1 MENNIHID
9 NADLKTEVAIIYE
22 KLKTIDQTLTEIKT
36 KLDEDYVKHEEFA
49 PVKSIAFGL
58 VGTIVL
64 GVVGALVA
72 MVLQK

>member
-1 MENNIHID
+1 MENNLHID

-22 KLKTIDQTLTEIKT
+22 KLKTIDQTLIEIKT
-36 KLDEDYVKHEEFA
+36 KLDADYVKHEEFT